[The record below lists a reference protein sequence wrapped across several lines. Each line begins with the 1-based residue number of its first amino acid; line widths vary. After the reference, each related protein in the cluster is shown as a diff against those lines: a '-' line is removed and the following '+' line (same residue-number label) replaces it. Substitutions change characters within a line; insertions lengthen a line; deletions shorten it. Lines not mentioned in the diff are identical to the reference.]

1 MKNVYVEAESLGEQ
15 MHILV
20 ALGIKT
26 KKLEGVMQDFV
37 QFKHEE
43 QKHESRMIL
52 KILE

>member
-1 MKNVYVEAESLGEQ
+1 MKKVYVEVASLGEQ

-26 KKLEGVMQDFV
+26 KKLEGVIQDSV

-43 QKHESRMIL
+43 QKHESGMIL
-52 KILE
+52 